1 MKVTSGS
8 SSCVPKTPII
18 LSLKWTKLS
27 GDINIDLLIL
37 LDDFW
42 TSIVFSNEVDDEF
55 QEDPKE
61 TKMDLNNVDLLYKKV
76 FAMSSEIKVVA
87 SEVVSIRER
96 ILRIE
101 REIKIINP
109 CLVLG

>member
-1 MKVTSGS
+1 M
-8 SSCVPKTPII
+8 IY
-18 LSLKWTKLS
+18 
-27 GDINIDLLIL
+27 NIDLLIL
-37 LDDFW
+37 LEDFW
-42 TSIVFSNEVDDEF
+42 TSVVSSNEIDDEF

-61 TKMDLNNVDLLYKKV
+61 TKDLNNVDLLYKKV

-87 SEVVSIRER
+87 SEVISIRER

>member
-1 MKVTSGS
+1 M
-8 SSCVPKTPII
+8 IY
-18 LSLKWTKLS
+18 
-27 GDINIDLLIL
+27 NIDLLIL

-42 TSIVFSNEVDDEF
+42 TSVVFSNEVDDEF
-55 QEDPKE
+55 QEDLKEPKI
-61 TKMDLNNVDLLYKKV
+61 DLNNVDLLYNKV
-76 FAMSSEIKVVA
+76 FAMSSEIRVVA

-109 CLVLG
+109 CLVSLYKLYISVALSVY

>member
-1 MKVTSGS
+1 M
-8 SSCVPKTPII
+8 IH
-18 LSLKWTKLS
+18 
-27 GDINIDLLIL
+27 NIVFLVLLN
-37 LDDFW
+37 DFW
-42 TSIVFSNEVDDEF
+42 TSVVFSNEVDDEF

-61 TKMDLNNVDLLYKKV
+61 TKIDLNNVDLLYNKV
-76 FAMSSEIKVVA
+76 FAMSSEIRVVA

-109 CLVLG
+109 CLVIG

>member
-1 MKVTSGS
+1 M
-8 SSCVPKTPII
+8 IH
-18 LSLKWTKLS
+18 
-27 GDINIDLLIL
+27 NIDLLVL
-37 LDDFW
+37 LNDFW
-42 TSIVFSNEVDDEF
+42 TSVVFSNEVDDEF

-61 TKMDLNNVDLLYKKV
+61 TKSDLNNVDLLYNKV
-76 FAMSSEIKVVA
+76 FAMSSEIRVVA

-109 CLVLG
+109 CLALG

>member
-1 MKVTSGS
+1 M
-8 SSCVPKTPII
+8 
-18 LSLKWTKLS
+18 
-27 GDINIDLLIL
+27 IL

-42 TSIVFSNEVDDEF
+42 TSVVFSNEVDDEF
-55 QEDPKE
+55 QEDPTKE
-61 TKMDLNNVDLLYKKV
+61 PKIDLNNVDLLYNKV
-76 FAMSSEIKVVA
+76 FAMSSEIRVVA

-109 CLVLG
+109 CLVIV

>member
-1 MKVTSGS
+1 M
-8 SSCVPKTPII
+8 IY
-18 LSLKWTKLS
+18 
-27 GDINIDLLIL
+27 NIDLLIL
-37 LDDFW
+37 LEDFW
-42 TSIVFSNEVDDEF
+42 TSVVSSNEIDDEF

-87 SEVVSIRER
+87 SEVISIRER

>member
-1 MKVTSGS
+1 
-8 SSCVPKTPII
+8 
-18 LSLKWTKLS
+18 
-27 GDINIDLLIL
+27 
-37 LDDFW
+37 
-42 TSIVFSNEVDDEF
+42 
-55 QEDPKE
+55 
-61 TKMDLNNVDLLYKKV
+61 MDLSNVDLLYKKV

>member
-1 MKVTSGS
+1 M
-8 SSCVPKTPII
+8 IY
-18 LSLKWTKLS
+18 
-27 GDINIDLLIL
+27 NIDLLIL
-37 LDDFW
+37 LEDFW
-42 TSIVFSNEVDDEF
+42 TSVVSSNEIDDEF

-61 TKMDLNNVDLLYKKV
+61 TKMDLSNVDLLYKKV

-87 SEVVSIRER
+87 SEVISIRER
-96 ILRIE
+96 LLTIE

>member
-1 MKVTSGS
+1 M
-8 SSCVPKTPII
+8 IY
-18 LSLKWTKLS
+18 
-27 GDINIDLLIL
+27 NIDLLIL
-37 LDDFW
+37 LEDFW
-42 TSIVFSNEVDDEF
+42 TSVVSSDEIDDEF
-55 QEDPKE
+55 QEDPNE

-87 SEVVSIRER
+87 SEVISIRER
-96 ILRIE
+96 LLTIE